1 MHMIPQGSRL
11 SHNEIAAE
19 IVRDLRP
26 LVEPGQVLE
35 LRALNVS
42 QKSYRAP
49 HTVAGWFTDLEA
61 LAKTAATLEQDCSG
75 VYVTMNPVDPDLLAR
90 ACNRT
95 RIVGKGDGSTADHNI
110 TRRTLLLVDLDPRRL
125 SGISSTEE
133 EHAAA
138 LARAREVRDGLHAR
152 GWPAPILASSGNGAH
167 LVYRVDLP
175 NDPESLALVQG
186 TLRGLHLLYSDQAI
200 DVDTSVCNAARIRR
214 IYGTMARKGDD
225 VPDRPHRR
233 SRILDRPEEFK
244 PVHRSLL
251 EAIAAQVPE
260 DPGPASTTT
269 RTRGEAV
276 DLQAWLSRHGI
287 LLAGPT
293 SMQARDGSPAEKYAI
308 RCLNGHEDGAWAAQ
322 FRSGAVAAGCHHS
335 SCAGFDWR
343 ALRDHHEPRQHS
355 PQQARPS
362 AGKSKSKGKSQLDG
376 ERSQAPEQA
385 QGRLPSIEI
394 RGDMPRMT
402 EEAIEA
408 LALANDPPRIFS
420 QGTFVIRTDRIIHP
434 TTGEAGLAPVTLTPD
449 ACRGELARCARWV
462 EVRRGPGGREEETEQ
477 YPPLDVVRDL
487 LSRPA
492 EERRLPHL
500 ARIVRVPV
508 YTPQGDLIA
517 DPGYH
522 EPSGILHDPDP
533 RLRGIR
539 PPRTPSSAQVD
550 SARRLL
556 LEDLLGEFPFT
567 DPASRV
573 HALAGMML
581 PFVRSL
587 ISGPT
592 PLHHVGAPEV
602 GTGKSLLCQ
611 AILRPS
617 LGAGDAERVHQAEA
631 NNDEWRKALTTAL
644 VKMPTAILLDNL
656 HGRLS
661 SGRLADALT
670 ALVWSDREIG
680 TGQRVAAPVSCLWLS
695 TGNNVTFSAEI
706 ARRTL
711 AIDLDARCARPD
723 ERTGWRHPDLLAW
736 ADEHRADLVEAC
748 LTLIAAWIAAGKP
761 SWAPTPQAPMM
772 GSFESWC
779 RTMGGILEVS
789 GVPGFLTNRRESR
802 GRTGQEDE
810 DLRVFLAAWWQEHR
824 EQRVTAADLY
834 PMCEQRAL
842 LDSYLRSSNDRGKRT
857 QLGTLLRELQGRHV
871 LAPDGEGGEISLT
884 VVNAGASRVNVSVYR
899 LLLAAGPGEVL
910 QRSCSEVL
918 QSEARKTEVFSPL
931 QDLQDLIPPLNARGE
946 DTHGSCACAH
956 EGAHEV
962 LQVLRDPAKPVE
974 SEVSPAGPAC
984 RTCAG
989 PAEVLHA
996 PEPDLHLPGELLL

>member
-1 MHMIPQGSRL
+1 
-11 SHNEIAAE
+11 
-19 IVRDLRP
+19 
-26 LVEPGQVLE
+26 
-35 LRALNVS
+35 
-42 QKSYRAP
+42 
-49 HTVAGWFTDLEA
+49 
-61 LAKTAATLEQDCSG
+61 
-75 VYVTMNPVDPDLLAR
+75 
-90 ACNRT
+90 
-95 RIVGKGDGSTADHNI
+95 
-110 TRRTLLLVDLDPRRL
+110 
-125 SGISSTEE
+125 
-133 EHAAA
+133 
-138 LARAREVRDGLHAR
+138 
-152 GWPAPILASSGNGAH
+152 
-167 LVYRVDLP
+167 
-175 NDPESLALVQG
+175 
-186 TLRGLHLLYSDQAI
+186 
-200 DVDTSVCNAARIRR
+200 
-214 IYGTMARKGDD
+214 
-225 VPDRPHRR
+225 
-233 SRILDRPEEFK
+233 
-244 PVHRSLL
+244 
-251 EAIAAQVPE
+251 
-260 DPGPASTTT
+260 
-269 RTRGEAV
+269 
-276 DLQAWLSRHGI
+276 
-287 LLAGPT
+287 
-293 SMQARDGSPAEKYAI
+293 
-308 RCLNGHEDGAWAAQ
+308 
-322 FRSGAVAAGCHHS
+322 
-335 SCAGFDWR
+335 
-343 ALRDHHEPRQHS
+343 
-355 PQQARPS
+355 
-362 AGKSKSKGKSQLDG
+362 
-376 ERSQAPEQA
+376 
-385 QGRLPSIEI
+385 
-394 RGDMPRMT
+394 
-402 EEAIEA
+402 
-408 LALANDPPRIFS
+408 
-420 QGTFVIRTDRIIHP
+420 
-434 TTGEAGLAPVTLTPD
+434 
-449 ACRGELARCARWV
+449 
-462 EVRRGPGGREEETEQ
+462 
-477 YPPLDVVRDL
+477 
-487 LSRPA
+487 
-492 EERRLPHL
+492 
-500 ARIVRVPV
+500 
-508 YTPQGDLIA
+508 
-517 DPGYH
+517 
-522 EPSGILHDPDP
+522 
-533 RLRGIR
+533 
-539 PPRTPSSAQVD
+539 
-550 SARRLL
+550 
-556 LEDLLGEFPFT
+556 
-567 DPASRV
+567 
-573 HALAGMML
+573 
-581 PFVRSL
+581 
-587 ISGPT
+587 
-592 PLHHVGAPEV
+592 
-602 GTGKSLLCQ
+602 
-611 AILRPS
+611 
-617 LGAGDAERVHQAEA
+617 
-631 NNDEWRKALTTAL
+631 
-644 VKMPTAILLDNL
+644 MPTAILLDNL

>member
-1 MHMIPQGSRL
+1 MII
-11 SHNEIAAE
+11 E
-19 IVRDLRP
+19 
-26 LVEPGQVLE
+26 VETWDQADG
-35 LRALNVS
+35 
-42 QKSYRAP
+42 K
-49 HTVAGWFTDLEA
+49 GID
-61 LAKTAATLEQDCSG
+61 
-75 VYVTMNPVDPDLLAR
+75 DLLA
-90 ACNRT
+90 A
-95 RIVGKGDGSTADHNI
+95 GKVPEVHPA
-110 TRRTLLLVDLDPRRL
+110 
-125 SGISSTEE
+125 EE
-133 EHAAA
+133 VLPAI
-138 LARAREVRDGLHAR
+138 ARA
-152 GWPAPILASSGNGAH
+152 
-167 LVYRVDLP
+167 
-175 NDPESLALVQG
+175 
-186 TLRGLHLLYSDQAI
+186 
-200 DVDTSVCNAARIRR
+200 
-214 IYGTMARKGDD
+214 
-225 VPDRPHRR
+225 
-233 SRILDRPEEFK
+233 
-244 PVHRSLL
+244 
-251 EAIAAQVPE
+251 
-260 DPGPASTTT
+260 
-269 RTRGEAV
+269 
-276 DLQAWLSRHGI
+276 
-287 LLAGPT
+287 AG
-293 SMQARDGSPAEKYAI
+293 
-308 RCLNGHEDGAWAAQ
+308 
-322 FRSGAVAAGCHHS
+322 VA
-335 SCAGFDWR
+335 
-343 ALRDHHEPRQHS
+343 
-355 PQQARPS
+355 
-362 AGKSKSKGKSQLDG
+362 
-376 ERSQAPEQA
+376 QAPAQA

-394 RGDMPRMT
+394 GGDLPRMT

-408 LALANDPPRIFS
+408 LIQANRPPRIFGRGPS
-420 QGTFVIRTDRIIHP
+420 VIRVDRIIHP
-434 TTGEAGLAPVTLTPD
+434 TTGEAGLAPVALGID

-462 EVRRGPGGREEETEQ
+462 EVQRGRGGQEEETEQ
-477 YPPLDVVRDL
+477 HPPMDVVRDL

-522 EPSGILHDPDP
+522 EPSGILHDQDP

-556 LEDLLGEFPFT
+556 LEDLMGEFPFA
-567 DPASRV
+567 DQASRA

-631 NNDEWRKALTTAL
+631 GNDEWRKALTTAL
-644 VKMPTAILLDNL
+644 VRMPTAILLDNL

-670 ALVWSDREIG
+670 ALIWSDREIG

-748 LTLIAAWIAAGKP
+748 LTLISAWIAAGKP
-761 SWAPTPQAPMM
+761 AWAPTPQAPMM
-772 GSFESWC
+772 GSYESWC
-779 RTMGGILEVS
+779 RTMGGILEVA
-789 GVPGFLTNRRESR
+789 GVPGFLSNRRESR

-810 DLRVFLAAWWQEHR
+810 DLRVFVGAWWQEHR
-824 EQRVTAADLY
+824 EERVIAADLY

-842 LDSYLRSSNDRGKRT
+842 LDSYLQSSNDRGRRT

-871 LAPDGEGGEISLT
+871 LAADGEGGEISLT
-884 VVNAGASRVNVSVYR
+884 VVHAGKHRDGGCIYR
-899 LLLAAGPGEVL
+899 LIRGAEPAEVPHGVPH
-910 QRSCSEVL
+910 EVP
-918 QSEARKTEVFSPL
+918 QQEARKIADFPPL
-931 QDLQDLIPPLNARGE
+931 RNLRNLIPPLNARGE

-956 EGAHEV
+956 EGAHEAP
-962 LQVLRDPAKPVE
+962 QVPQAPAKPVE
-974 SEVSPAGPAC
+974 SEVFPAEPPRG
-984 RTCAG
+984 TCAE
-989 PAEVLHA
+989 PAEVPHA
-996 PEPDLHLPGELLL
+996 PEPIPAQKDSEWEVGFL